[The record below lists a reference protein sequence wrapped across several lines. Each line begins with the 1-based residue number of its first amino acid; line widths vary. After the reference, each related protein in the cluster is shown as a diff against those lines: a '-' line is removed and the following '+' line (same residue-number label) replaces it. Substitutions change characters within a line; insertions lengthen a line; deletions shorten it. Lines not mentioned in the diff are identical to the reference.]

1 VTLSP
6 DLTLADRY
14 ALEERVAVGGMGEVW
29 RARDVVLDRR
39 VAVKVLKA
47 EYAAD
52 PRFLDRFR
60 AEAKHAAGLSHP
72 GIASVFD
79 YGEVGDM
86 AFLVMEYV
94 DGEALSGLLAR
105 LGPLPVDRALDI
117 VGQAGLALQ
126 AAHDAGV
133 VHRDVKPGNL
143 LVRPDGVVKVT
154 DFGIARVVDAAPITQ
169 TGMVVGTAAYLS
181 PEQAAGR
188 SITPASDVYSLGV
201 VSYECLTGE
210 RPFAGDSA
218 VAIAMAHVS
227 APPPPL
233 PKDTPPI
240 VADLVN
246 RALEK
251 EPDRRPASAGD
262 FGRTALAL
270 ATTLREGN
278 GDTRLLTAAYPTA
291 AETAATPA
299 AGARV
304 PDDAERRR
312 LRNIFIA
319 VGAAVVI
326 LGFLLLHS
334 CAGGAQQVTM
344 PPVTGQTYSQAA
356 KALHAVGL
364 NATKHVIH
372 DASHP
377 ANYVLGQSI
386 ARGTRVG
393 SGSSVALTVASG
405 PRGETVNPKDYVG
418 QPADRV
424 TAALRAKNLIVST
437 TTADSQDFPAGTVV
451 SIAPSGLLHEGDTVT
466 ITVATAPKHEHKGGG
481 HDH

>member
-1 VTLSP
+1 MILSP
-6 DLTLADRY
+6 DLTIADRY
-14 ALEERVAVGGMGEVW
+14 ALQERVAIGGMGEVW

-72 GIASVFD
+72 GIASIFD
-79 YGEVGDM
+79 YGEIDEM

-94 DGEALSGLLAR
+94 DGEPLSDLLAR
-105 LGPLPVDRALDI
+105 VGRLPADRALDV

-143 LVRPDGVVKVT
+143 IVRPDGVVKVT
-154 DFGIARVVDAAPITQ
+154 DFGIARAVDAVPLTQ
-169 TGMVVGTAAYLS
+169 TGMVIGTAAYLS
-181 PEQAAGR
+181 PEQAAGKTV
-188 SITPASDVYSLGV
+188 TPATDVYSLGV
-201 VSYECLTGE
+201 VAYECLSGE
-210 RPFAGDSA
+210 RPFAADSA
-218 VAIAMAHVS
+218 VATAMAHLS

-251 EPDRRPASAGD
+251 EPDRRPPSAGD

-270 ATTLREGN
+270 AATLRQPAG
-278 GDTRLLTAAYPTA
+278 GDTKLLTAAYPTTGERPA
-291 AETAATPA
+291 PRPVPPAEQ
-299 AGARV
+299 
-304 PDDAERRR
+304 RR

-334 CAGGAQQVTM
+334 CTGGAQQVTM
-344 PPVTGQTYSQAA
+344 PPVTGESYSKAA
-356 KALHAVGL
+356 AALHTLGL
-364 NATKHVIH
+364 NATEHVIH
-372 DASHP
+372 DAAHP
-377 ANYVLGQSI
+377 AGLVIGQSV
-386 ARGTRVG
+386 ARGARIG

-405 PRGETVNPKDYVG
+405 PRTETVDPQQYVG
-418 QPADRV
+418 QPAATV
-424 TAALRAKNLIVST
+424 VAELKAKGLVVRST
-437 TTADSQDFPAGTVV
+437 TTKTDAFPGGRVV
-451 SIAPSGLLHEGDTVT
+451 SVTPSGSLHEGDSVMV
-466 ITVATAPKHEHKGGG
+466 TVAAAPEPKHHEHGKGDGG
-481 HDH
+481 HG